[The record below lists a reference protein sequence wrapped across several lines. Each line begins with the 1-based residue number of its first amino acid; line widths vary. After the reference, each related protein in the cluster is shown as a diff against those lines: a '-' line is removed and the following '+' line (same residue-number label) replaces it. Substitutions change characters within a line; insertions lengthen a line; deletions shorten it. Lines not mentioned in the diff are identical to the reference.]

1 MKSVRRHELQHNELA
16 DWLVKT
22 GEEIK
27 PYLNLILAAT
37 LAVLVGLAAY
47 SWWSRSSAAENVLAW
62 NEFNAGLDTGNL
74 ETLAKVISDYSS
86 TTAAGM
92 AAVVSADSRLAMGC
106 NQLFSNKALGLR
118 DINAA
123 IELYSA
129 GLAPAQPSALREQ
142 ATFGLARAKEAKG
155 EIEPASRHYRELVE
169 KWPNGVYAADAKQR
183 LADLQLADTKEMFDD
198 FRNFDPKPVFDD
210 PMSEPGKRP
219 SAEVPDDP
227 AKLNVEK
234 NVEKKTDGKE
244 KAKAEDKA
252 PKKAEDKKK

>member
-16 DWLVKT
+16 DWIAKT
-22 GEEIK
+22 GDEIK
-27 PYLNLILAAT
+27 PYQNLILAAV

-47 SWWSRSSAAENVLAW
+47 SWWSRSAAAQNVLAW

-74 ETLAKVISDYSS
+74 ETLAKVIDDHSS

-106 NQLFSNKALGLR
+106 NQLFSSKAMGLKE
-118 DINAA
+118 INEA
-123 IELYSA
+123 IRLYSA
-129 GLAPAQPSALREQ
+129 GLASEQPSALREQ

-155 EIEPASRHYRELVE
+155 EIEPAARHYRELVE
-169 KWPNGVYAADAKQR
+169 KWPNGAYAADAKQR
-183 LADLQLADTKEMFDD
+183 LADFQLADTKEMFDD

-234 NVEKKTDGKE
+234 KTDGKE
-244 KAKAEDKA
+244 KAKAEEKA
-252 PKKAEDKKK
+252 PKKAEEKKK